1 MAAESADQAEVF
13 AFLGDPATHGLREP
27 VIRIDTHGA
36 SVFLAGD
43 DVYKVKRAVRFP
55 FMDFSTLEKRRL
67 ACEAEIEANRRNAPD
82 LYLGVIPISR
92 ESNHLRLGKGSEIIE
107 WAVHLRRFDENRTLD
122 RLAAQGPLEPK
133 IAAQFGEMVAAAHC
147 KAPVFRDRNATATL
161 RAQIIETGRGL
172 ADAGDVFPAEAAA
185 RLQGAM
191 LGAFDD
197 VEPLLL
203 RREEAGDVRR
213 CHGDLHL
220 RNIVMIGDA
229 PVLFDAL
236 EFDEKLAICDRLYDL
251 AFLLM
256 DFWTRG
262 HFSEANLTMNRYL
275 SASDSLEAQLS
286 GLKALPVF
294 LSLRAAIR
302 ARVATLEPSPSPETI
317 ASARL
322 LFAAAG
328 DFLAFEAP
336 RLVAIGGRSGTG
348 KTQLARRLAASIG
361 RPPGAVHLRSD
372 VARKRMFRVSELE
385 RLPQEAYQPE
395 ASVPVYSRLYALAAL
410 TLKTGQSVVIDAAFF
425 KESERADAEVATGAG
440 GAFLGLWLD
449 APLQARLQ
457 RVSARH
463 GDASDAGPQ
472 VALAQE
478 DVSLGEINWVR
489 VDAAQPPERVAQAA
503 LAVLQKPGA

>member
-1 MAAESADQAEVF
+1 MTAENADQARVF
-13 AFLGDPATHGLREP
+13 AFLSEPATHGLREP

-36 SVFLAGD
+36 SVFLAGK

-67 ACEAEIEANRRNAPD
+67 ACEAEIEANTRNAPD
-82 LYLGVIPISR
+82 LYLGVVPISR
-92 ESNHLRLGKGSEIIE
+92 EDNHLTLGNGEEIIE
-107 WAVHLRRFDENRTLD
+107 WAVHLRRFDENQTLD
-122 RLAAQGPLEPK
+122 RLAAQGPLEPN
-133 IAAQFGEMVAAAHC
+133 IATQLGEIVAAAHR
-147 KAPVFRDRNATATL
+147 KAPVFHDRRATATL
-161 RAQIIETGRGL
+161 RAQIIETARGL
-172 ADAGDVFPAEAAA
+172 ADARDVFPAGAAA
-185 RLQGAM
+185 RLESA
-191 LGAFDD
+191 LLAAFDD
-197 VEPLLL
+197 VAPLLL
-203 RREEAGDVRR
+203 RREASGDVRR

-236 EFDEKLAICDRLYDL
+236 EFDEKLAICDSLYDL

-256 DFWTRG
+256 DLWTRG
-262 HFSEANLTMNRYL
+262 HFSEANLVMNRYL
-275 SASDSLEAQLS
+275 SVSDSLEVQLG

-336 RLVAIGGRSGTG
+336 LLVAIGGRSGTG
-348 KTQLARRLAASIG
+348 KTQLARRLATAIG
-361 RPPGAVHLRSD
+361 RPPGAVHFRSD
-372 VARKRMFRVSELE
+372 VERKRMFGALELE
-385 RLPQEAYQPE
+385 RLPQEAYRAE
-395 ASVPVYSRLYALAAL
+395 ASGPVYSRLDALAAL
-410 TLKTGQSVVIDAAFF
+410 TLETGQSVIIDAAFF
-425 KESERADAEVATGAG
+425 KESERADAAAAKVAG
-440 GAFLGLWLD
+440 GKFLGLWLD
-449 APLQARLQ
+449 APLEARLE

-478 DVSLGEINWVR
+478 AVSLGEINWIHI
-489 VDAAQPPERVAQAA
+489 DAAQPPELVAQAA
-503 LAVLQKPGA
+503 LAAITAT